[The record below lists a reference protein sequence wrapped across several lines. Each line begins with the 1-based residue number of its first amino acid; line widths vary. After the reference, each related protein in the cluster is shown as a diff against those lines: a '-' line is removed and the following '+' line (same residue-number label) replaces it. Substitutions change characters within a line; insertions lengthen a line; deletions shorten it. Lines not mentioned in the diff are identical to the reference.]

1 MQTKETE
8 GVAVKIRLLGPF
20 DVRLSGQPM
29 VPLRSRRGQWL
40 LAQLA
45 LRQGREVDR
54 TWLAGILWPDSP
66 DTQALASLRRT
77 LTDLR
82 AAMGDFGAKI
92 VTPTPK
98 TLVLLEDGVNVDAV
112 EFDTLAESDNL
123 EDLTRACSL
132 YRGPLLEGCAE
143 EWVLVDRQSRE
154 ETFLTAAEKA
164 AKLAVEAGQPAVAI
178 SLLKRAVAVDPFRES
193 ATRSLM
199 QACAAHGDQAAAVL
213 AYRQLRERL
222 LYELN
227 SDPSAETNAL
237 LERIRK
243 EARIQAQRTSGPIA
257 VAAVEVEARPAFVL
271 PAEPSDRRKGN
282 LPEPLTDIVG
292 REQDM
297 QEVEAHLLSSRLVTL
312 LGPGGIGKTRL
323 SVEVARSLQDDMT
336 GGAWFV
342 DFTPLK
348 DPTLVPQMVENA
360 MGVHERQ
367 GTTRVQDLVDSIGR
381 EPTLLVMDNCEHLI
395 DACADLADALL
406 KGCAGLRILATSRE
420 PLGLTGEVA
429 WRVPSLAVPEVRR
442 MRQLNRELA
451 GALLQYDAVRLFMN
465 RAQAASPGFEL
476 TLENA
481 TAVVDICRRLDG
493 IALAIELAAA
503 RLRVLTVQQISERL
517 SDRFKLLTGGS
528 RGAPTRQ
535 QTLRAALEWSYDLL
549 SDPERTVLRRL
560 SVFGGI
566 FVIQAAEHVTSG
578 GSVDESDA
586 LDLVSKLV
594 DKSWVRVELGEDRV
608 ARYRLLET
616 TREFARELLDAAGE
630 GETIGQRHADYYSNL
645 VVKAGERIEG
655 PDELETQRLLERV
668 YDNVRIALQWG
679 LDHQQIE
686 TTYGMVR
693 TLSTFWSIRERGSE
707 GRIWIEKAIE
717 LVPETYPEKVKLL
730 QQATLYTLLLGDLDA
745 AVRHS
750 GQAIEVATKLGE
762 KTLLAMAYMSA
773 SSAASEQGRHEDAL
787 QYQQLGRE
795 VMEGEKIPPRL
806 VTSRGLIQLSAHHY
820 DDALESFQ
828 EAIRRCEEQGSEH
841 LKGWN
846 CSNMGDTLMA
856 QGKPL
861 EAISWYREG
870 LTRLATHAGI
880 FGTCEA
886 ARGLSLACAL
896 ATEDRHLRRQALA
909 LTTAAIRNQGSVGMH
924 LRKFDAGQRD
934 RIFTEIRAKMGDQAF
949 DDACN
954 EGMLISFETLAET
967 VDALAAEILGEA
979 QATTTG

>member
-1 MQTKETE
+1 M
-8 GVAVKIRLLGPF
+8 AVQIRLLGPF

-54 TWLAGILWPDSP
+54 TWLAGVLWPDSP

-98 TLVLLEDGVNVDAV
+98 TLVLLEDGVEVDAV
-112 EFDTLAESDNL
+112 EFDRLAESD
-123 EDLTRACSL
+123 DLDDLSRACSL
-132 YRGPLLEGCAE
+132 YRGTLLEGCAE
-143 EWVLVDRQSRE
+143 EWVLIDRQSRE

-164 AKLAVEAGQPAVAI
+164 ARLALEAGQPKVAI

-199 QACAAHGDQAAAVL
+199 QACAANGDQAAAVL

-243 EARIQAQRTSGPIA
+243 EARAQAQRTSIPISP
-257 VAAVEVEARPAFVL
+257 VAAVEVETRPAFVL
-271 PAEPSDRRKGN
+271 PSEPANHRKGN

-323 SVEVARSLQDDMT
+323 SIEVARSLQEDMS

-348 DPTLVPQMVENA
+348 DSELVPQLVEHA
-360 MGVHERQ
+360 LGVHERQ
-367 GTTRVQDLVDSIGR
+367 GTTRVQDLVDAIGR
-381 EPTLLVMDNCEHLI
+381 EPTLLVLDNCEHLI

-420 PLGLTGEVA
+420 PLGLTGEIA
-429 WRVPSLAVPEVRR
+429 WRVPSLAFPEERR
-442 MRQLNRELA
+442 MGQLNRELA
-451 GALLQYDAVRLFMN
+451 GALLQYDAVRLFMS

-481 TAVVDICRRLDG
+481 SAIVDVCRRLDG

-549 SDPERTVLRRL
+549 SEPERVVLRRL
-560 SVFGGI
+560 SVFGGL
-566 FVIQAAEHVTSG
+566 FVLQAAEAVTAG
-578 GSVDESDA
+578 EPVEEGDA
-586 LDLVSKLV
+586 LDLISKLV
-594 DKSWVRVELGEDRV
+594 DKSWVRVEVGEDRV

-616 TREFARELLDAAGE
+616 TREFARELLEAANE
-630 GETIGQRHADYYSNL
+630 AESTSERHASYYSNL
-645 VVKAGERIEG
+645 VIEAGKKLEG
-655 PDELETQRLLERV
+655 PDELEAMRLLERV
-668 YDNVRIALQWG
+668 YDNIRIALQWN
-679 LDHQQIE
+679 LDHSRVAP
-686 TTYGMVR
+686 TYQVAQVLTG
-693 TLSTFWSIRERGSE
+693 FWSVRERGSE
-707 GRIWIEKAIE
+707 GRLWLEKAVE
-717 LVPETYPEKVKLL
+717 LLPDDIPEKVRLL
-730 QQATLYTLLLGDLDA
+730 QQTTYYSLLTGEYEMANRLSA
-745 AVRHS
+745 R
-750 GQAIEVATKLGE
+750 AIQVATELGQPE
-762 KTLLAMAYMSA
+762 VLAMACVSA
-773 SSAASEQGRHEDAL
+773 ASAASEQGRHDEAL
-787 QYQQLGRE
+787 ALHARCLEILG
-795 VMEGEKIPPRL
+795 GPPKHPRL
-806 VTSRGLIQLSAHHY
+806 LTSRGLVQL
-820 DDALESFQ
+820 DAGLFEEAAETFKD
-828 EAIRRCEEQGSEH
+828 AIRLCEETGTEH

-846 CSNMGDTLMA
+846 CSNLGDAFMA
-856 QGKPL
+856 QGRPI
-861 EAISWYREG
+861 EAIPWYREG
-870 LTRLATHAGI
+870 LSRLATHAGI

-886 ARGLSLACAL
+886 VRGLGLACAL
-896 ATEDRHLRRQALA
+896 GTEDRHLRRQAVA
-909 LTTAAIRNQGSVGMH
+909 VTTAAIRNQGTVGMH
-924 LRKFDAGQRD
+924 LRKFDAAQRD
-934 RIFTEIRAKMGDQAF
+934 RIFSEIRAKMGDQAF
-949 DDACN
+949 EDACA
-954 EGMLISFETLAET
+954 EGMLIPVESLAEAA
-967 VDALAAEILGEA
+967 DALAQEVLDAA
-979 QATTTG
+979 QKVG